1 MWWLKSC
8 VLLSVECSAANGL
21 DHAAG
26 AYFELAFPHSA
37 ITRRSDVGRSH
48 VLILLRMSLVASAK
62 FFSAELYSDR
72 QNWSTVCVNN
82 MYYKNVRGS
91 SKTEFVVSSQ
101 LDTYLRR

>member
-1 MWWLKSC
+1 MWWLESC

-37 ITRRSDVGRSH
+37 ITWRSDVGHSH

-82 MYYKNVRGS
+82 V
-91 SKTEFVVSSQ
+91 
-101 LDTYLRR
+101 L